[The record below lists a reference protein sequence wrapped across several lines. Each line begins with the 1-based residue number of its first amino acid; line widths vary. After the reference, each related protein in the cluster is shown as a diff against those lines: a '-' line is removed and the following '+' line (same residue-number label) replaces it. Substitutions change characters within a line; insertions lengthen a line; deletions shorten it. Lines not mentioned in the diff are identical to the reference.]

1 MNHSLKRPVNVKARE
16 DLVSDAKALGINL
29 SATFETALESAV
41 KAARLA
47 RWQEE
52 NSEAFSAYDD
62 RIAARD
68 VFSAGKRRF

>member
-1 MNHSLKRPVNVKARE
+1 MTNSLKRPVNVKARE

-41 KAARLA
+41 KAARIA

-52 NSEAFSAYDD
+52 NREAFSAYDEL
-62 RIAARD
+62 IAAKG
-68 VFSAGKRRF
+68 VFGDGKRLF